1 MSLRQKILFVSKK
14 DNCGYSETL
23 VQDRFLHTI
32 LVGLR
37 NDNIRNEL
45 HPLPKNSILS
55 DGDIVENLML
65 ATSDAQEHF
74 NNFNKKKNVNINSIE
89 PCDAILS
96 ATPPKHKSE
105 NPTLVEIRSLKATLD
120 SISSWKNTFEKR

>member
-1 MSLRQKILFVSKK
+1 MSLRQKILFVSKE

-23 VQDRFLHTI
+23 VQYRFFHII

-45 HPLPKNSILS
+45 HPLPKNSIFS
-55 DGDIVENLML
+55 DEDIIENLML
-65 ATSDAQEHF
+65 ATSDEQEHF
-74 NNFNKKKNVNINSIE
+74 KNFNKKNININSIE
-89 PCDAILS
+89 PCDAIPS

-105 NPTLVEIRSLKATLD
+105 NPILDEIRSLKATLD
-120 SISSWKNTFEKR
+120 FISSWKDTFEKR